1 MNQNKNEFK
10 VWKDK
15 NEIHFQATG
24 SIGKP
29 LGAIFFI
36 LLGIITYP
44 FILLGRL
51 FNDGKPKVNLDAYIG
66 DTPTK
71 PSHAIGVMISEAAE
85 PGAKHTFQ
93 GGNKS
98 FKTKFIISGKKPE
111 ESTAVEDD
119 NGKFLGEIGA
129 SRFPGDSGIPMES
142 IEIWLFD
149 IENYTQTVQGFI
161 RFKESLLGHHPP
173 NWEIFVKGYEPRPDP
188 LITKTLSLDVIITR
202 IEYPDNDSTKEPIEV
217 EFDLTL
223 SVIKK

>member
-1 MNQNKNEFK
+1 MDQNKNEFK

-36 LLGIITYP
+36 FLGIVTYP

-51 FNDGKPKVNLDAYIG
+51 FNNGKPKVNLDAYVG
-66 DTPTK
+66 DTPIK
-71 PSHAIGVMISEAAE
+71 PSHTIGVMISEAAE
-85 PGAKHTFQ
+85 PGDIHTFQ
-93 GGNKS
+93 GGNKV
-98 FKTKFIISGKKPE
+98 FKTKFTISDKRPE
-111 ESTAVEDD
+111 ESLAIEDD
-119 NGKFLGEIGA
+119 NGKFLGELGA
-129 SRFPGDSGIPMES
+129 SRFPGDSSIPMES

-161 RFKESLLGHHPP
+161 RFKESLLGRHAP

-188 LITKTLSLDVIITR
+188 LVTKTLSLDVVICSIA
-202 IEYPDNDSTKEPIEV
+202 YPHNDPTKEPSEV
-217 EFDLTL
+217 EFELTL